1 MECETLET
9 HAGRNLEMNSRHFA
23 EIHLHQCLL
32 KIDLGKCNLCAAD
45 NEGTEEDIWGSAK
58 GQHVTGG
65 KKSGWIKKEF
75 CKQI

>member
-1 MECETLET
+1 
-9 HAGRNLEMNSRHFA
+9 MNSRHFA

-45 NEGTEEDIWGSAK
+45 NAGTEEDIWGSAK

-65 KKSGWIKKEF
+65 KKSG
-75 CKQI
+75 